1 MDYSRKQNG
10 ILANI
15 HVHMYIF
22 TVATPG
28 VFCWLPALAES
39 GTQSVAA
46 GLDAADCKEQ
56 ATKQRTCTYILHVYI
71 PSTMY
76 FYMRFR

>member
-1 MDYSRKQNG
+1 
-10 ILANI
+10 
-15 HVHMYIF
+15 MYIF

-56 ATKQRTCTYILHVYI
+56 ATKQRTCTYILHVYVY
-71 PSTMY
+71 T
-76 FYMRFR
+76 